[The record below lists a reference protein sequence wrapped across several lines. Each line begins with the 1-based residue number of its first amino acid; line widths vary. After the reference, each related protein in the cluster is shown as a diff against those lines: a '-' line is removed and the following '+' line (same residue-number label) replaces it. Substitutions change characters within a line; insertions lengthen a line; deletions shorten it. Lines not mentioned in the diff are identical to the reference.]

1 MRCIDAMRSVAA
13 ALEHRGHRV
22 TLPAPWPPGV
32 DPGSLSESALV
43 DRKAAFVDEHLRAIR
58 SADALLVV
66 NADAPQAPGYVGPS
80 ALIEL
85 AFAHAVG
92 TPSYVMHPVGPQPCR
107 LEVLALRPTL
117 LDGDLDTLDGPGLR
131 AEGAPHAVP

>member
-13 ALEHRGHRV
+13 ALEARGHRV

-43 DRKAAFVDEHLRAIR
+43 ELKAAFVEEHLRAIR

-66 NADAPQAPGYVGPS
+66 NADTPEAHGYVGPS
-80 ALIEL
+80 TLIEL
-85 AFAHAVG
+85 AFASALG
-92 TPSYVMHPVGPQPCR
+92 TRAYVLHPVGPQASRP
-107 LEVLALRPTL
+107 EVLALRPGV
-117 LDGDLDTLDGPGLR
+117 LDGDVEALG
-131 AEGAPHAVP
+131 